1 MKPGPLHWEHRL
13 SHWTTREV
21 PQSGLLSA
29 RMPKKQILFILLIN
43 LTDEFC
49 GNSTRGSENGLKVV
63 EIFLEKGEKLR
74 DLWGGL
80 VGTMRVVNC

>member
-1 MKPGPLHWEHRL
+1 
-13 SHWTTREV
+13 
-21 PQSGLLSA
+21 
-29 RMPKKQILFILLIN
+29 MPKKQILFILLIN